1 MFHVKHEAW
10 TPDPSALG
18 LTLTPS
24 QVQQL
29 QAYEEELL
37 EVAVPRGLIA
47 RSDRDRLWGRHI
59 ADGLRAAPEIDAGDS
74 VLDLGSGAGIPGLPL
89 GIVLDNP
96 ITLAEARRGRVA
108 FLESVVDRLGLTNV
122 SVRLGKAEELER
134 RFDVCVARAFSSAA
148 GTWRVAEPLLEPGG
162 TLIYWAG
169 AGFGS
174 TEIDELG
181 VVWRVSTRSDLADPG
196 PLVIMG
202 RQ

>member
-18 LTLTPS
+18 LTLTRP
-24 QVQQL
+24 QVEQL
-29 QAYEEELL
+29 RAYEEELL

-59 ADGLRAAPEIDAGDS
+59 ADGLRAALEIDAGAS

-89 GIVLDNP
+89 GIVLSNLV
-96 ITLAEARRGRVA
+96 TLAEARRGRVA
-108 FLESVVDRLGLTNV
+108 FLESVVDRLGLPNV
-122 SVRLGKAEELER
+122 SVRLGKAEELDR

-148 GTWRVAEPLLEPGG
+148 GTWNVAEPLLEPGG

-169 AGFGS
+169 ERFEPS
-174 TEIDELG
+174 EIDELG